1 MVRTL
6 VLILA
11 LSLLALAQK
20 PEIKQVAPK
29 PTNPAVGAEM
39 FKEYCATCHGLDAK
53 GGGPAA
59 AAMKRPVP
67 DLTMLSKNNG
77 GKFPETKVYNSIQGD
92 MVASHG
98 SKDMP
103 VWGSVLRGVSRDDA
117 TVKMRLTNLTNY
129 IKSLQK

>member
-11 LSLLALAQK
+11 LSLFALAQK
-20 PEIKQVAPK
+20 PEVKQVAPK
-29 PTNPAVGAEM
+29 PTNPAAGAEM
-39 FKEYCATCHGLDAK
+39 FKEYCAACHGMDGR

-59 AAMKRPVP
+59 AAMKKPVP

-92 MVASHG
+92 MVAAHG
-98 SKDMP
+98 SADMP
-103 VWGSVLRGVSRDDA
+103 VWGSVLRGVSRDEA

>member
-1 MVRTL
+1 MMRAFAL
-6 VLILA
+6 MIVLA
-11 LSLLALAQK
+11 LLALAQK

-29 PTNPAVGAEM
+29 PTNPAAGAEM
-39 FKEYCATCHGLDAK
+39 FREYCAACHGVDGK

-59 AAMKRPVP
+59 PAMKKPVP
-67 DLTMLSKNNG
+67 DLTLLSKNNG
-77 GKFPETKVYNSIQGD
+77 GKFPETRVYNSIQGD

-103 VWGSVLRGVSRDDA
+103 IWGNVLRGVSRDEA

-129 IKSLQK
+129 IKSIQR

>member
-6 VLILA
+6 VLVLA
-11 LSLLALAQK
+11 TSLFALAQK

-29 PTNPAVGAEM
+29 PTNPSVGAEM
-39 FKEYCATCHGLDAK
+39 YKEYCAACHGLDGK
-53 GGGPAA
+53 GAGPAA
-59 AAMKRPVP
+59 AAMKKPIP

-103 VWGSVLRGVSRDDA
+103 IWGSVLRGVSRDEA

-129 IKSLQK
+129 IKSMQK